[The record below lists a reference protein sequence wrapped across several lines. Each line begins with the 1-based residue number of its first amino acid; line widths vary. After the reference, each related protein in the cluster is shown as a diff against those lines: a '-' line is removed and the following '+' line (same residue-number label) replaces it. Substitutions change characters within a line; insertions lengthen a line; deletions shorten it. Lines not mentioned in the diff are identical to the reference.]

1 MRPIMSDDALDAR
14 WELARPVSTVPGLA
28 MKGFL
33 DRAAAGSDLR
43 IFARPAV
50 VVVIQFGDSRL
61 VVDEDTADSATGGL
75 VAGWCPGARR
85 VHARQVACVEVLLSP
100 IAAYGLLGG
109 LPRELDG
116 SVPGPQELWGRA
128 AARLTGRLAETDSW
142 TDRFALTA
150 RFLAERRAPATL
162 DPEVAASWARL
173 VATDGAVRVRDLA
186 QDTGW
191 SRKRLWSRF
200 TAQVGVTPKRA
211 ATVIRFRAA
220 LEQLQTGA
228 APAEVAAR
236 CGYADQ
242 SHLSREVAAFTGTTP
257 GALVRHRPEQSSK
270 TVRPPSPTVEP

>member
-1 MRPIMSDDALDAR
+1 MRPIMSDGELDAR
-14 WELARPVSTVPGLA
+14 WELARPAATVPGIA
-28 MKGFL
+28 MTGFL

-61 VVDEDTADSATGGL
+61 LVDEAAESAAGGL

-85 VHARQVACVEVLLSP
+85 VHTRQVACVEMRMSP
-100 IAAYGLLGG
+100 IAAYQLLSG

-116 SVPGPQELWGRA
+116 TVSGLDQLWGPA
-128 AARLTGRLAETDSW
+128 TSRLTEQLAETASW
-142 TDRFALTA
+142 TGRFALTA
-150 RFLAERRAPATL
+150 RFLAEHRRSVVP
-162 DPEVAASWARL
+162 DPEVVASWSRL
-173 VATDGAVRVRDLA
+173 VATKGAVRVRDLA

-211 ATVIRFRAA
+211 AMVIRFRSAF
-220 LEQLQTGA
+220 EQLQAGGT
-228 APAEVAAR
+228 PAEIAVR
-236 CGYADQ
+236 CGYTDQ

-257 GALVRHRPEQSSK
+257 GALIRR
-270 TVRPPSPTVEP
+270 